1 MFGIVGWFLN
11 GALLR
16 RRLLPGKQVSIFNN
30 LVPAFIEIEKIV
42 PTFVGQSLII
52 VGEKV

>member
-1 MFGIVGWFLN
+1 MFGIFGWFLN
-11 GALLR
+11 GTILQR
-16 RRLLPGKQVSIFNN
+16 RVLPEKQVRIFNN
-30 LVPAFIEIEKIV
+30 LVPVFIEIEKIV